1 MEEIQEK
8 ITALAESIAE
18 QHGVRVYDV
27 EIVGNARNPFVRVYV
42 DKEQGISLDEC
53 AKFSR
58 SLAALIDVED
68 PIPTAFVLEVS
79 SPGLDRQLK
88 KLKHY
93 EQSIGKLAKV
103 VLKKKS
109 ADGQNVFVGRI
120 MDVQGEVITLLTG
133 EEQNLLTP
141 FETISRARLEIELK

>member
-8 ITALAESIAE
+8 IALLAESIAE

-27 EIVGNARNPFVRVYV
+27 EIVGNARNPFVRVYL
-42 DKEQGISLDEC
+42 DKEDGVSLEEC
-53 AKFSR
+53 TKFSR

-93 EQSIGKLAKV
+93 EQSVGKLAKV
-103 VLKKKS
+103 VMKKKS
-109 ADGQNVFVGRI
+109 ADGQNVFIGRI
-120 MDVQGEVITLLTG
+120 MDVQGEVITLITG
-133 EEQNLLTP
+133 DGQNLLIP
-141 FETISRARLEIELK
+141 FDAISRARLEIELK

>member
-8 ITALAESIAE
+8 IAALAESIAE

-27 EIVGNARNPFVRVYV
+27 EIVGNARNPFVRVYL
-42 DKEQGISLDEC
+42 DKEQGVSLDEC

-93 EQSIGKLAKV
+93 EQSRGMLVKV
-103 VLKKKS
+103 VMKKKS
-109 ADGQNVFVGRI
+109 VDGQNVVIGRI
-120 MDVQGEVITLLTG
+120 MDVQGDLITLITG
-133 EEQNLLTP
+133 DEQNLLIP
-141 FETISRARLEIELK
+141 FDTISRARLEIELK

>member
-8 ITALAESIAE
+8 IAALAESIAE

-42 DKEQGISLDEC
+42 DKEQGVSLDDC

-93 EQSIGKLAKV
+93 EQSRGMLAKV
-103 VLKKKS
+103 VMKKKS
-109 ADGQNVFVGRI
+109 VDGQNVVIGRI
-120 MDVQGEVITLLTG
+120 MDVQGDLITLITG
-133 EEQNLLTP
+133 DEQNLLIP
-141 FETISRARLEIELK
+141 FDTISRARLEIELK

>member
-8 ITALAESIAE
+8 IGVLAESIAE
-18 QHGVRVYDV
+18 QHGVRIYDV
-27 EIVGNARNPFVRVYV
+27 EIVGNARNPFVRVYL
-42 DKEQGISLDEC
+42 DKEEGVSLDEC

-58 SLAALIDVED
+58 SLSALIDVED

-93 EQSIGKLAKV
+93 EQSVGKQAKV
-103 VLKKKS
+103 VVKNKS

-120 MDVQGEVITLLTG
+120 MDVQGNLITLLIG
-133 EEQNLLTP
+133 DGQNLCIP
-141 FETISRARLEIELK
+141 FDTISRARLEIELK

>member
-8 ITALAESIAE
+8 LAALAESIAE

-27 EIVGNARNPFVRVYV
+27 EIVGSARNPFVRVYL
-42 DKEQGISLDEC
+42 DKEGGVSLDEC

-58 SLAALIDVED
+58 SLSALIDVED

-88 KLKHY
+88 KLRHY
-93 EQSIGKLAKV
+93 NQSIGKLTKV
-103 VLKKKS
+103 VLKKKT
-109 ADGQNVFVGRI
+109 ADGQNVILGRI
-120 MDVQGEVITLLTG
+120 MDVQGDLITLLTG
-133 EEQNLLTP
+133 DEQNLFIP
-141 FETISRARLEIELK
+141 FDTISRARLEIELK

>member
-8 ITALAESIAE
+8 IAALAESIAE

-27 EIVGNARNPFVRVYV
+27 EIVGNARNPFVRVYL
-42 DKEQGISLDEC
+42 DKEPGISLDEC

-58 SLAALIDVED
+58 SLAALVDVED

-79 SPGLDRQLK
+79 SPGIDRQLK

-93 EQSIGKLAKV
+93 EQSRGKLAKV

-109 ADGQNVFVGRI
+109 EDGQNVVIGRI
-120 MDVQGEVITLLTG
+120 MDVQGDLITLISG
-133 EEQNLLTP
+133 DGQNLLIP
-141 FETISRARLEIELK
+141 FDTISRARLEIELK

>member
-8 ITALAESIAE
+8 IAVLAASLAER
-18 QHGVRVYDV
+18 HGVRVYDV
-27 EIVGNARNPFVRVYV
+27 EIVGNARNPFVRVYL
-42 DKEQGISLDEC
+42 DKEQGVSLEEC

-93 EQSIGKLAKV
+93 EQSRGKPAKV

-109 ADGQNVFVGRI
+109 ADGRNVFIGRI
-120 MDVQGEVITLLTG
+120 MDVQGDLITLITG
-133 EEQNLLTP
+133 DGQSLLIP
-141 FETISRARLEIELK
+141 FDAISRARLEIELK

>member
-8 ITALAESIAE
+8 IAALAESIAE

-27 EIVGNARNPFVRVYV
+27 EIVGNARNPFVRVYL
-42 DKEQGISLDEC
+42 DKDEGVSLDEC

-58 SLAALIDVED
+58 SLSALIDVED

-88 KLKHY
+88 KLKHF
-93 EQSIGKLAKV
+93 EQSVGKLAKV
-103 VLKKKS
+103 VLKKKTVE
-109 ADGQNVFVGRI
+109 GQNVLIGRI
-120 MDVQGEVITLLTG
+120 MNVQGGVITLITG
-133 EEQNLLTP
+133 DEQTLPIP
-141 FETISRARLEIELK
+141 FDTISRARLEIELK

>member
-8 ITALAESIAE
+8 IAALAESIAE

-42 DKEQGISLDEC
+42 DKEQGVSLDDC

-93 EQSIGKLAKV
+93 EQSRGMLVKV
-103 VLKKKS
+103 VMKKKS
-109 ADGQNVFVGRI
+109 VDGQNVVIGRI
-120 MDVQGEVITLLTG
+120 MGVQGDLITLITG
-133 EEQNLLTP
+133 DEQNLLIP
-141 FETISRARLEIELK
+141 FDTISRARLEIELK

>member
-8 ITALAESIAE
+8 IATLAESIAE

-42 DKEQGISLDEC
+42 DKEQGVSLDEC

-93 EQSIGKLAKV
+93 EQSRGMLVKV
-103 VLKKKS
+103 VMKKKS
-109 ADGQNVFVGRI
+109 VDGQNVVIGRI
-120 MDVQGEVITLLTG
+120 MGVQGDLITLITG
-133 EEQNLLTP
+133 DEQNLLIP
-141 FETISRARLEIELK
+141 FDTISRARLEIEL

>member
-1 MEEIQEK
+1 MEEIQEM
-8 ITALAESIAE
+8 IAALAESIAE

-27 EIVGNARNPFVRVYV
+27 ELVGNARNPFVRVYV
-42 DKEQGISLDEC
+42 DKEQGVSLDEC

-93 EQSIGKLAKV
+93 EQSRGKLAKV
-103 VLKKKS
+103 VIKKKS
-109 ADGQNVFVGRI
+109 VDGGNVVLGRI
-120 MDVQGEVITLLTG
+120 MDVQGEVITLITG
-133 EEQNLLTP
+133 DEQNLLIP
-141 FETISRARLEIELK
+141 FDTISRARLEIELK

>member
-8 ITALAESIAE
+8 IAALAESIAE

-42 DKEQGISLDEC
+42 DKDQGVSLDEC

-93 EQSIGKLAKV
+93 EQSRGMLAKV
-103 VLKKKS
+103 VMKKKS
-109 ADGQNVFVGRI
+109 VDGQNVVIGRI
-120 MDVQGEVITLLTG
+120 MDVQGDLITLITG
-133 EEQNLLTP
+133 DEQNLLIP
-141 FETISRARLEIELK
+141 FDTISRARLEIELK

>member
-8 ITALAESIAE
+8 IAALAESIAE

-42 DKEQGISLDEC
+42 DKEQGVSLDEC

-93 EQSIGKLAKV
+93 EQSRGMLAKV
-103 VLKKKS
+103 VMKKKS
-109 ADGQNVFVGRI
+109 VDGQNVVIGRI
-120 MDVQGEVITLLTG
+120 MDVQGDLITLITG
-133 EEQNLLTP
+133 DEQNLLIP
-141 FETISRARLEIELK
+141 FDTISRARLEIELK

>member
-1 MEEIQEK
+1 M
-8 ITALAESIAE
+8 LAESLAE

-27 EIVGNARNPFVRVYV
+27 EIVGNARNPFVRVYLDTERGV
-42 DKEQGISLDEC
+42 SLDEC

-58 SLAALIDVED
+58 SLSALIDVED
-68 PIPTAFVLEVS
+68 PMPTAFVLEVS

-93 EQSIGKLAKV
+93 EQSRGKLAKV
-103 VLKKKS
+103 VLKNKS

-120 MDVQGEVITLLTG
+120 MDVQGDLVTLTTG
-133 EEQNLLTP
+133 DGQNLLIP
-141 FETISRARLEIELK
+141 FDTISRARLEIELK

>member
-8 ITALAESIAE
+8 IAALAESIAE

-42 DKEQGISLDEC
+42 DKEPAISLDEC

-58 SLAALIDVED
+58 SLAALVDVED

-79 SPGLDRQLK
+79 SPGIDRQLK

-93 EQSIGKLAKV
+93 EQSRGKLAKM

-109 ADGQNVFVGRI
+109 EDGQNVVIGRI
-120 MDVQGEVITLLTG
+120 MDVQGDLITLISG
-133 EEQNLLTP
+133 DGQNLLIP
-141 FETISRARLEIELK
+141 FDTISRARLEIELK

>member
-8 ITALAESIAE
+8 IAVLAESIAE

-27 EIVGNARNPFVRVYV
+27 EIVGHARNPFVRVYV
-42 DKEQGISLDEC
+42 DKEQGVSLEEC

-58 SLAALIDVED
+58 SLSALIDVED

-93 EQSIGKLAKV
+93 EQSRGKMAKV

-109 ADGQNVFVGRI
+109 AGGENVFVGRI
-120 MDVQGEVITLLTG
+120 MDVQGNVIALTTKD
-133 EEQNLLTP
+133 EQNLLIP
-141 FETISRARLEIELK
+141 FDTISRTRLEIELK

>member
-8 ITALAESIAE
+8 IAALAESIAE

-27 EIVGNARNPFVRVYV
+27 EIVGNARSPFVRVYL
-42 DKEQGISLDEC
+42 DKEDGVSLEEC

-58 SLAALIDVED
+58 SLSALIDVED

-93 EQSIGKLAKV
+93 KQSIGRLAKV
-103 VLKKKS
+103 VIKNRS
-109 ADGQNVFVGRI
+109 ADGQNMLIGRI
-120 MDVQGEVITLLTG
+120 MDVQGDVITLLTG
-133 EEQNLLTP
+133 DGQNLLIP
-141 FETISRARLEIELK
+141 FDTISRARLEIELK

>member
-1 MEEIQEK
+1 MEQIQEK
-8 ITALAESIAE
+8 IAMLAESLAE

-27 EIVGNARNPFVRVYV
+27 EIVGNARNPFVRVYLDTERGV
-42 DKEQGISLDEC
+42 SLDEC

-58 SLAALIDVED
+58 SLSALIDVED
-68 PIPTAFVLEVS
+68 PMPTAFVLEVS

-93 EQSIGKLAKV
+93 EQSRGKLAKV
-103 VLKKKS
+103 VLKNKS

-120 MDVQGEVITLLTG
+120 MDVQGDLVTLTTG
-133 EEQNLLTP
+133 DGQNLLIP
-141 FETISRARLEIELK
+141 FDTISRARLEIELK

>member
-8 ITALAESIAE
+8 IAVLAESIAE

-27 EIVGNARNPFVRVYV
+27 EIVGNARNPFVRVYL
-42 DKEQGISLDEC
+42 DKEPGVSLEEC

-58 SLAALIDVED
+58 SLSALIDVED

-88 KLKHY
+88 KIKHF
-93 EQSIGKLAKV
+93 EQSRGKLAKV
-103 VLKKKS
+103 VMKKKS
-109 ADGQNVFVGRI
+109 AEGQNVVIGRI
-120 MDVQGEVITLLTG
+120 MDIQGDVITLKSG
-133 EEQNLLTP
+133 DEQSLLIP
-141 FETISRARLEIELK
+141 FDDIARARLEIELK

>member
-1 MEEIQEK
+1 MEQIQEK
-8 ITALAESIAE
+8 IAMLAESLAE

-27 EIVGNARNPFVRVYV
+27 EIVGNARNPFVRVYLDTEHGV
-42 DKEQGISLDEC
+42 SLDEC

-58 SLAALIDVED
+58 SLSALIDVED
-68 PIPTAFVLEVS
+68 PMPTAFVLEVS

-93 EQSIGKLAKV
+93 EQSRGKLAKV
-103 VLKKKS
+103 VLKNKS

-120 MDVQGEVITLLTG
+120 MDVQGDLVTLTTG
-133 EEQNLLTP
+133 DGQNLLIP
-141 FETISRARLEIELK
+141 FDTISRARLEIELK

>member
-8 ITALAESIAE
+8 IAVLAESIAE
-18 QHGVRVYDV
+18 QHGVRIYDV
-27 EIVGNARNPFVRVYV
+27 EIVGNARNPFVRVYL
-42 DKEQGISLDEC
+42 DKEEGVSLDEC

-58 SLAALIDVED
+58 SLSALIDVED

-93 EQSIGKLAKV
+93 EQSVGKQAKV
-103 VLKKKS
+103 VVKNKS

-120 MDVQGEVITLLTG
+120 MDVQGNLITLLIG
-133 EEQNLLTP
+133 DGQHLCIP
-141 FETISRARLEIELK
+141 FDTISRARLEIELK

>member
-8 ITALAESIAE
+8 IAALAESIAE

-42 DKEQGISLDEC
+42 DKEQGVSLDEC

-93 EQSIGKLAKV
+93 EQSRGMLVKV
-103 VLKKKS
+103 VMKKKS
-109 ADGQNVFVGRI
+109 VDGQNVVIGRI
-120 MDVQGEVITLLTG
+120 MGVQGDLITLITG
-133 EEQNLLTP
+133 DEQNLLIP
-141 FETISRARLEIELK
+141 FDTISRARLEIELK